1 MTVEKAFTEANNQAR
16 TILIT
21 VQICKKKKKQKG
33 NPGNG
38 GWVANSVKM

>member
-21 VQICKKKKKQKG
+21 VQICKKKKQNRKATLEMEDGLQIQ
-33 NPGNG
+33 
-38 GWVANSVKM
+38 

>member
-21 VQICKKKKKQKG
+21 VQICKKKQKG
-33 NPGNG
+33 NPGNEDG
-38 GWVANSVKM
+38 LKIR